1 MSAIFSSWRFQHVVN
16 VLGDSLNLQRRGFTG
31 RSVGDVIADIIAYSI
46 VAQVDKGLDPQDR
59 RLPPL
64 SRSWLVWKTM
74 HGKNPAILH
83 EDDLMMAFREVR
95 GMVVVSKDAMSMFYG
110 ISPAE
115 IDKAF
120 WAHEGAR
127 GHGMPGLF
135 GWHRPPREFFDIN
148 RDGWNKV
155 DQYLDAEIDSVII
168 GLGGRSLP

>member
-1 MSAIFSSWRFQHVVN
+1 
-16 VLGDSLNLQRRGFTG
+16 
-31 RSVGDVIADIIAYSI
+31 
-46 VAQVDKGLDPQDR
+46 
-59 RLPPL
+59 
-64 SRSWLVWKTM
+64 M